1 MGELVQQNARAVPKS
16 RISRLTK
23 LGALAGKVAGNM
35 LVDGGKELMQG
46 RKPVVR
52 DLLISGKNLTQL
64 ADKLAT
70 MRGAAMKVGQLLSMD
85 AGSLVPEDMAVLLER
100 LRSDAVVMPAVQLL
114 DVLEKNWGESW
125 QDNFQRFSFKPVAAA
140 SIGQVHKG
148 LTQDGQTLAIK
159 IQYPGVRQS
168 IDSDLDNVFGL
179 LRLSGLIPKD
189 IDLSPL
195 INEARIQLKLE
206 ADYQHEAQ
214 QLANYTANMAS
225 FVRRDELL
233 LPEYHQTLSTDEIL
247 CMSYMR
253 GQSLDKL
260 GFASQGERN
269 RVVSLMMQLFF
280 AEFLEY
286 GCVQT
291 DPNLANY
298 LYQIETKQLILLDF
312 GATRE
317 FSSEF
322 VGQYKA
328 ALFAAYTQDRAGLAD
343 ALNQLGFFSQGL
355 DVRNLEMILDIFILA
370 TEPLRFD
377 GAYDFSGSE
386 LAQQIRDKGMQMS
399 REPDAW
405 HSPPPDILFLH
416 RKMAGLYLIAAK
428 FNAQVNVKELI
439 SAYW

>member
-1 MGELVQQNARAVPKS
+1 MDELVEQNARAVPKS
-16 RISRLTK
+16 RISRLSK

-35 LVDGGKELMQG
+35 LVDGSKELMQG
-46 RKPVVR
+46 RKPAVR
-52 DLLISGKNLTQL
+52 DLLISEKNLTQL

-70 MRGAAMKVGQLLSMD
+70 MRGAAMKAGQLLSMD

-100 LRSDAVVMPAVQLL
+100 LRADAVVMPAVQLL
-114 DVLEKNWGESW
+114 EVLEKNWGDSW

-148 LTQDGQTLAIK
+148 LTQDGQELAVK

-189 IDLSPL
+189 IDLSLL
-195 INEARIQLKLE
+195 INEARTQLKLE
-206 ADYQHEAQ
+206 ADYQHEGQ
-214 QLANYTANMAS
+214 QLANYSANMVS
-225 FVRRDELL
+225 FARRDELL
-233 LPEYHQTLSTDEIL
+233 LPEYYKALSTDEIL
-247 CMSYMR
+247 CMSYMQ

-260 GFASQGERN
+260 AFAAQEERN

-280 AEFLEY
+280 AEFLDY

-298 LYQIETKQLILLDF
+298 LYQIETKQLVLLDF

-317 FSSEF
+317 FSTEF

-328 ALFAAYTQDRAGLAD
+328 ALFAAYTQDRVGLAD

-355 DVRNLEMILDIFILA
+355 EVKNLEMILDIFILA

-377 GAYDFSGSE
+377 GAYDFSGSQ

-399 REPDAW
+399 SDPDAW

-428 FNAQVNVKELI
+428 FNAQVNVKALI